1 MKPATQRSVP
11 AGKDGRENGMNET
24 VVQTPKWVG
33 RLPMRTKVAF
43 GIGAAAEAG
52 ASIAFN
58 TFNFLFYNQVMGL
71 SGTLCGLAV
80 TIALV
85 LDALADPVVGSLSD
99 RHRSRLG
106 RRHPFM
112 FLAPIPMGLFFFLI
126 YSPPKGMGELGLFAW
141 FTAFTLLYRQAQTLY
156 HVPHLALGA
165 ELTNDY
171 RERSVIMAWNA
182 LFGVMGGAG
191 AFFFG
196 WTWFSKIE
204 GGSKVQ
210 DGYPGLGLGIGVAVM
225 VIIFASAW
233 FTRDRIPYLRQ
244 AEAPTTPFSLRELFV
259 EILGCMRNDNYRNLL
274 LGLICV
280 SATIGTRETLNSH
293 VSLFFW
299 ELPENKIR
307 LFGLASPPAFLLT
320 FMLVARLHMR
330 FDKRSAIVGAVAVLV
345 FASTVPT
352 LLRFAGLAPVNGSPK
367 LLPVLLFFTFL
378 YYCGIATLVIS
389 VLSAL
394 ADITDEHELNT
405 GKRQEGVFFAARTFF
420 SQVTTGLGHVVA
432 GIAIDVIGFPS
443 GAKVGEV
450 DPDVVF
456 RLGVVDGPV
465 TAIPAIAAMYFYGR
479 YAINRD
485 RLHQIQAELRAR

>member
-1 MKPATQRSVP
+1 MT
-11 AGKDGRENGMNET
+11 E
-24 VVQTPKWVG
+24 
-33 RLPMRTKVAF
+33 RLPIRTKVAF
-43 GIGAAAEAG
+43 GVGAAAEAG

-80 TIALV
+80 TIALA

-99 RHRSRLG
+99 RHKSRLG

-112 FLAPIPMGLFFFLI
+112 FLAPLPMGLFFFLI
-126 YSPPKGMGELGLFAW
+126 YTPPTGLGELGLFAW

-182 LFGVMGGAG
+182 LFGVIGGAS

-196 WTWFSKIE
+196 WTWFASIE
-204 GGSKVQ
+204 GGSKVR
-210 DGYPGLGLGIGVAVM
+210 DGYPMLGAGIGIAVAI
-225 VIIFASAW
+225 IIFASAW
-233 FTRDRIPYLRQ
+233 FTRDRIPHLRQ
-244 AEAPTTPFSLRELFV
+244 AQHEYPPFSLRELFA
-259 EILGCMRNDNYRNLL
+259 EIAGCLKNDNYRSLL

-307 LFGLASPPAFLLT
+307 VFGLASPPAFLIAFL
-320 FMLVARLHMR
+320 MVARMHMR
-330 FDKRSAIVGAVAVLV
+330 FDKRSSIVGAVGVLI
-345 FASTVPT
+345 FASTAPP
-352 LLRFAGLAPVNGSPK
+352 LLRFAGLMPENGDPR
-367 LLPVLLFFTFL
+367 LLGVLFGFVFL
-378 YYCGIATLVIS
+378 YYGALAMLLIS

-394 ADITDEHELNT
+394 ADITDEHDLNT

-432 GIAIDVIGFPS
+432 GLAIDLIGFPK

-456 RLGVVDGPV
+456 RLGLVDGPI

-479 YAINRD
+479 YAINKE
-485 RLHQIQAELRAR
+485 RLLQIQSELRGRAEGTGGVISVP